1 MTLARERHENNVFL
15 GAGEIYLDLL
25 DADGDRSGERY
36 LGDSVSAT
44 IGITAD
50 EVTIQSGDGA
60 VAQSLVQQQRSVA
73 RTLTIVLHDQSLE
86 NARLFFGGDAV
97 AAAAAAA
104 AEQYDRVTVRKGRW
118 YQLGLS
124 GQSFNGA
131 DKAAAGSVEGHARV
145 SDKAGKLKL
154 RKITNAGN
162 FGNATLAQLKA
173 NAAVAGSGIGAALSE
188 TTDPD
193 KATNDFQVDHE
204 LGRIYIE
211 PGSANVVAANE
222 AEAEIVVLY
231 DAVAV
236 ADRKKVEVTSPGQ
249 ITAAVRYL
257 EDGDDAIGAKGRH
270 IYARKCNIRPGGD
283 FALKSRDTEQQATL
297 IAAIVEPGGAHPVL
311 LIDGVES

>member
-25 DADGDRSGERY
+25 DADGNRSGERY

-60 VAQSLVQQQRSVA
+60 VAQSLVQQQRSVT

-104 AEQYDRVTVRKGRW
+104 TEQYDRITVRKGRW

-131 DKAAAGSVEGHARV
+131 DKAAAGSVEGHARI
-145 SDKAGKLKL
+145 SDTAGKLKL
-154 RKITNAGN
+154 RKITNAEN
-162 FGNATLAQLKA
+162 FGNATLAQLKG
-173 NAAVAGSGIGAALSE
+173 AAAAGSGIGAALSE

-193 KATNDFQVDHE
+193 RATNDFQVDHE
-204 LGRIYIE
+204 RGRIYIE
-211 PGSANVVAANE
+211 PGSTNIVAANE
-222 AEAEIVVLY
+222 AQAEIVVLY

-236 ADRKKVEVTSPGQ
+236 TDRKKVEVTSPGQ
-249 ITAAVRYL
+249 TTAAVRYL

-283 FALKSRDTEQQATL
+283 FALKSRDSEQQATL
-297 IAAIVEPGGAHPVL
+297 IASIVEPGGAHPVL